1 MGNDSSAG
9 AHCLWRFLHDNLTA
23 CFVSSEARFAD
34 SARRAYLVSQV
45 GREVRVPGFRY
56 LSLQLEAVHS
66 KLMSEVQTPLHVSR
80 VIKMG
85 KTGLVYHPAY
95 LEHDMGFGHPESPNR
110 LRAIVQR
117 LEENGIAA
125 RLVRIEPR
133 KAEDEWITQ
142 VHAPHYLSS
151 LNRQAPTSGRVSLD
165 PDTSMSP
172 GTLQAAYL
180 AAGGAL
186 AAVDAIMAREVDHVF
201 CAVRPPGHH
210 AEAGRA
216 MGFCFFNNVAI
227 AARYLQKKYGL
238 TRVLIVDWDVH
249 HGNGTQHSFEDDP
262 SILFFS
268 THQYPHYP
276 GTGRGTERGKG
287 AGEGFTINVPME
299 AGEGDDDYRAVF
311 QKVLVAAA
319 DDFKPEFVIISAGF
333 DAHKDDPLASMGLTE
348 SGYAELTEIVAGI
361 ATRHA
366 NGRILS
372 SLEGGY
378 NLTALA
384 ASVEAHI
391 KTLLGV

>member
-1 MGNDSSAG
+1 
-9 AHCLWRFLHDNLTA
+9 
-23 CFVSSEARFAD
+23 
-34 SARRAYLVSQV
+34 
-45 GREVRVPGFRY
+45 
-56 LSLQLEAVHS
+56 
-66 KLMSEVQTPLHVSR
+66 
-80 VIKMG
+80 MG

-95 LEHDMGFGHPESPNR
+95 LEHDMGAGHPESPNR

-117 LEENGIAA
+117 LEEGGVAA

-142 VHAPHYLSS
+142 VHNSNYLAS
-151 LNRQAPTSGRVSLD
+151 LTRQAPASGRVSLD

-186 AAVDAIMAREVDHVF
+186 AAVDAIMAQEVDHVF

-210 AEAGRA
+210 AEAGQA

-249 HGNGTQHSFEDDP
+249 HGNGTQHSFENDP
-262 SILFFS
+262 SVLFFS

-299 AGEGDDDYRAVF
+299 AGEGDDEYRAVF
-311 QKVLVAAA
+311 QKVLIAAA

-348 SGYAELTEIVAGI
+348 SGYAELTKIVAGI

-391 KTLLGV
+391 KTLLAV

>member
-1 MGNDSSAG
+1 
-9 AHCLWRFLHDNLTA
+9 
-23 CFVSSEARFAD
+23 
-34 SARRAYLVSQV
+34 
-45 GREVRVPGFRY
+45 
-56 LSLQLEAVHS
+56 
-66 KLMSEVQTPLHVSR
+66 
-80 VIKMG
+80 MG

-95 LEHDMGFGHPESPNR
+95 LEHDMGAGHPESPNR

-117 LEENGIAA
+117 LEEGGVAA

-142 VHAPHYLSS
+142 VHNSNYLAS
-151 LNRQAPTSGRVSLD
+151 LTRQAPASGRVSLD

-180 AAGGAL
+180 AAGGVL
-186 AAVDAIMAREVDHVF
+186 AAVDAIMAQEVDHVF

-210 AEAGRA
+210 AEAGQA

-249 HGNGTQHSFEDDP
+249 HGNGTQHSFENDP
-262 SILFFS
+262 SVLFFS

-299 AGEGDDDYRAVF
+299 AGEGDDEYRAVF
-311 QKVLVAAA
+311 QKVLIAAA

-348 SGYAELTEIVAGI
+348 SGYAELTKIVAGI

-391 KTLLGV
+391 KTLLAV